1 MIILELTNDM
11 NYFIPILLAVTISTG
26 IGNVMN
32 HSIYDAFLR
41 NKGLPYLPF
50 LRVEGDS
57 IVVCRQRDRGDREG
71 GRGRVINDYTDRHA
85 IS

>member
-1 MIILELTNDM
+1 M

-57 IVVCRQRDRGDREG
+57 IVVCNRETEETGREG
-71 GRGRVINDYTDRHA
+71 EGE
-85 IS
+85 